1 MFTQTELFPPR
12 MIWRTSRQYVAPTE
26 PETIVW
32 MNPVTPT
39 IHVVFKTHLDLGFTD
54 TAANV
59 TDRYVHEYL
68 PRAIALAEELE
79 RRGGDARFIWT
90 TGSWMIH
97 EALRLSSAEE
107 RTALERAIR
116 AGHVTW
122 HALPMTTHTELMD
135 PGLVE
140 HAIAIGR
147 RLDARFGRRTTA
159 AKMTDVPGHTIGLV
173 PFLAQAGI
181 EYLHLGVNGASA
193 VPDVPE
199 FFVWRAP
206 DGSEVVVNYAR
217 SYGATELGLAT
228 APDGTHSLHLAH
240 TGDNFGPPP
249 VEEVEELFARLQAAY
264 PDAKVIAS
272 TLDAFSAEAV
282 AARESLPVI
291 EQEIGD
297 SWIHGVASDPVL
309 TARLRALLRL
319 RSEWVASGELV
330 PGTAECDAF
339 SDGLLLVPEHTWG
352 EDLKTYLP
360 DYVNYTKSDFRRAR
374 AADVIDP
381 AANPAEFDQYAWAYT
396 EHPSAQGLHYSA
408 FERSWA
414 EQRAHLDR
422 ALAALAPERR
432 AAAQAAIDET
442 RPAGAAT
449 ARPAGTRAAAQTTP
463 IDPAALH
470 RVGAYRVRFG
480 DDGSMVSLIDAEGT
494 EWAGPEHSLATY
506 RYETFDERDEARW
519 VREYCRDLEETAF
532 WAVPDQTKP
541 GLAIA
546 EILPATTFAPR
557 VVSAERADDA
567 DGVGIVLRLALP
579 EAACEDWGGPRDIRL
594 AYRFPAASGPI
605 AIELE
610 LRDKDASRL
619 PEASWLGFRP
629 RTAPGEWT
637 LRKLGTAVDPRE
649 VVSRGNRTLH
659 AVTAVRRDGAQ
670 PVALRTLDAAL
681 VSVGRWALLRFDDA
695 VARPDDGF
703 HLNLHNNVWG
713 TNFTMWFDDDLRFRF
728 TLDLGSTR

>member
-1 MFTQTELFPPR
+1 MTT
-12 MIWRTSRQYVAPTE
+12 
-26 PETIVW
+26 
-32 MNPVTPT
+32 T

-97 EALRLSSAEE
+97 EALRLSDGEE
-107 RTALERAIR
+107 RAALERAIG

-122 HALPMTTHTELMD
+122 HGLPLTTHTELMD

-147 RLDARFGRRTTA
+147 RLDARFGHRTTA

-173 PFLAQAGI
+173 PFLAQGGI
-181 EYLHLGVNGASA
+181 EFLHLGVNAASA

-217 SYGATELGLAT
+217 SYGATELGVAT
-228 APDGTHSLHLAH
+228 VPGGTQALHLAH
-240 TGDNFGPPP
+240 TGDNFGPPR
-249 VEEVEELFARLQAAY
+249 VEEVEALFAELQAAY
-264 PDAKVIAS
+264 PGARVIAS

-282 AARESLPVI
+282 AVRESLPVI

-297 SWIHGVASDPVL
+297 SWIHGVASDPLL

-319 RSEWVASGELV
+319 RTEWVASGELV

-360 DYVNYTKSDFRRAR
+360 DYANYEKADFRRAR

-396 EHPSAQGLHYSA
+396 EHPSAQGLRYSA

-432 AAAQAAIDET
+432 AEAQAAIDAT
-442 RPAGAAT
+442 RPADAGAAELAETPT
-449 ARPAGTRAAAQTTP
+449 ASRPTP
-463 IDPAALH
+463 IDPAAEHLA
-470 RVGAYRVRFG
+470 GAYRVRFG
-480 DDGSMVSLIDAEGT
+480 GDGSIVSLIDADGT
-494 EWAGPEHSLATY
+494 EWAGPEHTLAAY
-506 RYETFDERDEARW
+506 RYETFDERDEQRW

-546 EILPATTFAPR
+546 ATQPATTFAPR
-557 VVSAERADDA
+557 VVSAERSDDA
-567 DGVGIVLRLALP
+567 GGSRIALSLALP
-579 EAACEDWGGPRDIRL
+579 EAACEEWGGARGIRL
-594 AYRFPAASGPI
+594 AYRFPSTPGQI
-605 AIELE
+605 EIELD
-610 LRDKDASRL
+610 LCDKDASRL

-629 RTAPGEWT
+629 LAQPGEWT
-637 LRKLGTAVDPRE
+637 LSKLGTAVDPRE
-649 VVSRGNRTLH
+649 VVSRGNRSLH
-659 AVTAVRRDGAQ
+659 ATTAVRRGGAQ
-670 PVALRTLDAAL
+670 PFALRPLDAAL
-681 VSVGRWALLRFDDA
+681 VSVGRPALLRFDDA
-695 VARPDDGF
+695 VARPEDGF
-703 HLNLHNNVWG
+703 HVNLHNNIWG

-728 TLDLGSTR
+728 TLDLGNTR